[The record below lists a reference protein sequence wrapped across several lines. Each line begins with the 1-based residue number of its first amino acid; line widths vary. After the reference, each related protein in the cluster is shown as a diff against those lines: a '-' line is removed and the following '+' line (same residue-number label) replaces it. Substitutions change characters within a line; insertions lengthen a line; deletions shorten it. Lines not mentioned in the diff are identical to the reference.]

1 MHRTIIA
8 TGAINA
14 FIATACGAF
23 AAHVLKGKI
32 SEHYLGVFH
41 TGADYH
47 MYHALGLILVG
58 LIYMHKPARLLVL
71 SAWLLFAGILLF
83 SGSLYILSVSGI
95 TWLGMITPLGGLCLL
110 AAWLLLAI
118 SQLHSNKT
126 E

>member
-1 MHRTIIA
+1 MHRIIIA

-23 AAHVLKGKI
+23 AAHVLKGNI

-41 TGADYH
+41 TSADYH

-58 LIYMHKPARLLVL
+58 LVYMHRPARLLAL

-83 SGSLYILSVSGI
+83 SGSLYLLSLSGL
-95 TWLGMITPLGGLCLL
+95 TWLGMITPLGGLCFL

-118 SQLHSNKT
+118 SQFLSNKA

>member
-1 MHRTIIA
+1 MHRIIIA

-23 AAHVLKGKI
+23 AAHGLKGNI
-32 SEHYLGVFH
+32 SEHYLAVFH
-41 TGADYH
+41 TAADYH
-47 MYHALGLILVG
+47 MYHALGLMLVG
-58 LIYMHKPARLLVL
+58 LIHMHRPAVLLVT

-95 TWLGMITPLGGLCLL
+95 KWLGMVTPFGGFCFL

-118 SQLHSNKT
+118 SQLRKQAA
-126 E
+126 